1 MKYSRRGFVTSTGPN
16 FSPSKVQPAMASTP
30 SFSSSLQ
37 KQGCKK
43 FRDSGRRQ
51 WALVDRPAAQN
62 AAKGK
67 HGKYIWE
74 ASHWGKNQ
82 AENVHL
88 IISLLSCFGSGISET
103 RKNAAK
109 EELLYIHFGC
119 FPLLKLFRRCT
130 VFHQELISPSN
141 YTDFSNIQWKFST
154 SLDPDF
160 SIFTSFIFQCPNLCF
175 SITQT

>member
-1 MKYSRRGFVTSTGPN
+1 MSLPLDPIVMPQKFSRLLHPPELLLKFTSI
-16 FSPSKVQPAMASTP
+16 
-30 SFSSSLQ
+30 

-130 VFHQELISPSN
+130 VFHQKLISPSN
-141 YTDFSNIQWKFST
+141 YT
-154 SLDPDF
+154 
-160 SIFTSFIFQCPNLCF
+160 
-175 SITQT
+175 